1 VQVSH
6 VQSNSY
12 LVTHP
17 FVVVFI
23 TISVDDEFGALFL
36 HFRASEFGSRVVVEW
51 LVNWDVNEVIEVVR
65 VGQDVVGVTSLDGAL
80 GIEAQALLSSFDL
93 LLDAHTVLVLFLE
106 HSETVII
113 HHLELIRSIDVE
125 EVTALHFLVIGVSEI
140 VHVKG
145 LPVIGNVFIW
155 VTISDFPEG
164 EQLVKR
170 VIEESVEAGNDEA
183 NPCHQEHRPGWGLP
197 SV

>member
-6 VQSNSY
+6 IQSNSY

-23 TISVDDEFGALFL
+23 TISVDDEFGAFFL
-36 HFRASEFGSRVVVEW
+36 HVFASEFRSRVAVEW
-51 LVNWDVNEVIEVVR
+51 LVNWDVDEVIKVVR
-65 VGQDVVGVTSLDGAL
+65 VGQDVIGVASLDGAL
-80 GIEAQALLSSFDL
+80 GVKALALISSIDF
-93 LLDAHTVLVLFLE
+93 LLDSHTFLVFCLE
-106 HSETVII
+106 PSETVVI

-125 EVTALHFLVIGVSEI
+125 EVAALHFLVIGVSEI

-145 LPVIGNVFIW
+145 LPVIANVFIW
-155 VTISDFPEG
+155 VTISGYPSW

-170 VIEESVEAGNDEA
+170 VIEESVEAANDKA
-183 NPCHQEHRPGWGLP
+183 NPCHQKHGPGWGLP